1 MAIGDMGFIK
11 VRVTDEGKGAE
22 LKQLEVLT
30 HTPSPSLSLS
40 FCSTL
45 SLTHPL
51 FHAHALSL

>member
-30 HTPSPSLSLS
+30 HTPSLSLCVYFCPSLFS
-40 FCSTL
+40 FFL
-45 SLTHPL
+45 
-51 FHAHALSL
+51 